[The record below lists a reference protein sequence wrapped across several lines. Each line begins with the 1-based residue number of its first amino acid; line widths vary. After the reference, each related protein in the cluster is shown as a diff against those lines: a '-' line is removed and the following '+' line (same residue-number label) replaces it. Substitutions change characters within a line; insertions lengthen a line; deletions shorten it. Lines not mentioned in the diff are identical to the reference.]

1 MCDKLTERIET
12 LIMPYI
18 DELSAELV
26 ELNVKYS
33 GKTVV
38 IDIIADRPGGITVG
52 ECTFIN
58 KSVNRD
64 IEEKQWFGE
73 DYILEVASP
82 GLDRVLKTSKDFS
95 RVLGRSVRIH
105 LLEEVEGKVEHFGE
119 VVKAKESEILIKM
132 KDKTITIPLGAI
144 SKAVQVIE

>member
-1 MCDKLTERIET
+1 MCDKLTEQIKA

-26 ELNVKYS
+26 ELNVKHS

-38 IDIIADRPGGITVG
+38 IDIIADRPGGITAG
-52 ECTFIN
+52 ECACIN
-58 KSVNRD
+58 KKVNRD

-73 DYILEVASP
+73 DYVVEVASP
-82 GLDRVLKTSKDFS
+82 GLDRDLKTAKDFS
-95 RVLGRSVRIH
+95 RVLSRRIRVH
-105 LLEEVEGKVEHFGE
+105 LLETIEEKVEHLGE
-119 VVKAKESEILIKM
+119 VVEVTESEILIKT
-132 KDKTITIPLGAI
+132 KDRTITIPLGCI